1 MIIKLD
7 PAPAPAAG
15 TSNPPPT
22 PPNPVAGAAAVP
34 PPAAAPPT
42 PITPEAQ
49 AVLDAAKTAQPPV
62 AAPVIPDKYDL
73 KLPEGSPLDPAS
85 VKKAEEFAKAN
96 KLTQAQ
102 AQELLTRDSV
112 TVADYI
118 KAGQEALKAS
128 KGKYID
134 QLTADP
140 EIGGANLTKN
150 VEMAKRV
157 MDTFA
162 SPELKKLLNDTG
174 LGNHPELVKVFAKVG
189 AKMSEDSFIPG
200 GGSSQLTEK
209 SVADKLF
216 AEKKKQ

>member
-1 MIIKLD
+1 M
-7 PAPAPAAG
+7 
-15 TSNPPPT
+15 
-22 PPNPVAGAAAVP
+22 
-34 PPAAAPPT
+34 
-42 PITPEAQ
+42 
-49 AVLDAAKTAQPPV
+49 
-62 AAPVIPDKYDL
+62 
-73 KLPEGSPLDPAS
+73 
-85 VKKAEEFAKAN
+85 
-96 KLTQAQ
+96 
-102 AQELLTRDSV
+102 

-134 QLTADP
+134 QLTIVT